1 MRDRGLKS
9 AQVLGGVLALLILI
23 PGLLRLGAQQYFG
36 TIVGT
41 VTDPSGAA
49 VPDASVTV
57 TNPQTAISRQ
67 VKTDD
72 MGNYRVESLV
82 PGTYTL
88 KVEHSGFETAEVQ
101 ATDLPVART
110 VTVNVVMRIGAV
122 TQTVEVQAAAPLLDT
137 ANSTVGTVV
146 NNKSVVNLPLNG
158 RAYTD
163 LLLLVPGSVPN
174 GAIFLTA
181 GGGQNYSVSGNRSE
195 QNNFTLDGVYN
206 NEEFFKQF
214 AIQPS
219 IDAIQEFKVQTNV
232 VSAEF
237 GQAAGANVTVA
248 TKSGTNQLHG
258 DVYEFLRNDKL
269 DAADFFGNKF
279 NTRKSAFR
287 QNQFGVT
294 GGGPVVL
301 PHLYNGKDRT
311 FWFFSYEGLRIRRAA
326 TNTGT
331 IPTTAQLG
339 GDLRDQ
345 PPIFDPATTRA
356 DPNNPGA
363 FIRDRLSC
371 NGVLNVICPDRI
383 DPIVAAYA
391 AIWYPK
397 TDTLGAPAPNLI
409 VTTPFRL
416 NQYQYNARM
425 DHKIKDNLQFFGRF
439 TNQHAAQVSP
449 YSLPINNNTLINSF
463 VNAEASLTWLVGPTT
478 VVDFKSAYN
487 RTNLQVADNNPAPGA
502 ASFLAAHPIQ
512 GTPLKSTT
520 VPLYPSLGI
529 AGYTSPNQSGF
540 PFPTNVWHELAS
552 LSMIR
557 GKHSIRV
564 GFELKHMNNL
574 DDGLFTSIFNFDKVP
589 TADPQNVSSTGS
601 ALASYLLGLPSS
613 GLRNLGTTAAYMH
626 QTNQNYYLQDDV
638 KLTPKLTINAGLR
651 YEYDQW
657 PYEKYNHLSMF
668 DFGSKRFVWAGNNPL
683 TGQGPNIRRGIVD
696 PDFNNFAPR
705 LGLAYQVTPRTTVR
719 SGFGV
724 FYAANYL
731 WEIQG
736 VRGSWPYAISETFS
750 SENATLPDKPLETF
764 MPSYISPVPGTPAN
778 SEHTVGRTDRTS
790 YTMQWNLGVQ
800 RELAR
805 DLLLE
810 VNYVGNG
817 GRKLPIFTNIN
828 DPPPGPGLVGSPSHP
843 RPYQFS
849 DPLAG
854 TTGLGAVSQIT
865 NLAISNYN
873 GLQVK
878 VEKKFST
885 GLQFLASYAW
895 SHYIDLGGS
904 GFSQSAAPQNDSNFR
919 ADRANGTFDFRHVFT
934 ANWYYELPFGR
945 DRRFLAASNRLVNAV
960 LGGWQWTGITHF
972 NTGGPLNIYLTFDNA
987 NVGQRSLSQRPN
999 YTGGPQ
1005 RTSPAGG
1012 DKTVGYLD
1020 ANAFVVP
1027 PPFTYGNLGRNS
1039 ARNLG
1044 LRNWDTGLYKSFAIR
1059 ENKESVQFRAEFFNV
1074 LNHVNLGGI
1083 DSGVD
1088 DPAFGTIGGTQNRSR
1103 EIQFALKFYF

>member
-9 AQVLGGVLALLILI
+9 AQVLGGVLALLILN
-23 PGLLRLGAQQYFG
+23 PGLLRLAAQQYFG

-416 NQYQYNARM
+416 NQYQYNARV

-540 PFPTNVWHELAS
+540 PFPTNVWHELVS
-552 LSMIR
+552 FSMIR

-574 DDGLFTSIFNFDKVP
+574 DDGLFTSIFN
-589 TADPQNVSSTGS
+589 
-601 ALASYLLGLPSS
+601 
-613 GLRNLGTTAAYMH
+613 
-626 QTNQNYYLQDDV
+626 
-638 KLTPKLTINAGLR
+638 
-651 YEYDQW
+651 
-657 PYEKYNHLSMF
+657 
-668 DFGSKRFVWAGNNPL
+668 
-683 TGQGPNIRRGIVD
+683 
-696 PDFNNFAPR
+696 
-705 LGLAYQVTPRTTVR
+705 
-719 SGFGV
+719 
-724 FYAANYL
+724 
-731 WEIQG
+731 
-736 VRGSWPYAISETFS
+736 
-750 SENATLPDKPLETF
+750 
-764 MPSYISPVPGTPAN
+764 
-778 SEHTVGRTDRTS
+778 
-790 YTMQWNLGVQ
+790 
-800 RELAR
+800 
-805 DLLLE
+805 
-810 VNYVGNG
+810 
-817 GRKLPIFTNIN
+817 
-828 DPPPGPGLVGSPSHP
+828 
-843 RPYQFS
+843 
-849 DPLAG
+849 
-854 TTGLGAVSQIT
+854 
-865 NLAISNYN
+865 
-873 GLQVK
+873 
-878 VEKKFST
+878 
-885 GLQFLASYAW
+885 
-895 SHYIDLGGS
+895 
-904 GFSQSAAPQNDSNFR
+904 
-919 ADRANGTFDFRHVFT
+919 
-934 ANWYYELPFGR
+934 
-945 DRRFLAASNRLVNAV
+945 
-960 LGGWQWTGITHF
+960 
-972 NTGGPLNIYLTFDNA
+972 
-987 NVGQRSLSQRPN
+987 
-999 YTGGPQ
+999 
-1005 RTSPAGG
+1005 
-1012 DKTVGYLD
+1012 
-1020 ANAFVVP
+1020 
-1027 PPFTYGNLGRNS
+1027 
-1039 ARNLG
+1039 
-1044 LRNWDTGLYKSFAIR
+1044 
-1059 ENKESVQFRAEFFNV
+1059 
-1074 LNHVNLGGI
+1074 
-1083 DSGVD
+1083 
-1088 DPAFGTIGGTQNRSR
+1088 
-1103 EIQFALKFYF
+1103 

>member
-110 VTVNVVMRIGAV
+110 VNVNVVMRIGAV

-237 GQAAGANVTVA
+237 GQAAGANVAVA

-520 VPLYPSLGI
+520 VQIGR
-529 AGYTSPNQSGF
+529 
-540 PFPTNVWHELAS
+540 AS
-552 LSMIR
+552 CR
-557 GKHSIRV
+557 ERV
-564 GFELKHMNNL
+564 
-574 DDGLFTSIFNFDKVP
+574 
-589 TADPQNVSSTGS
+589 
-601 ALASYLLGLPSS
+601 
-613 GLRNLGTTAAYMH
+613 
-626 QTNQNYYLQDDV
+626 
-638 KLTPKLTINAGLR
+638 
-651 YEYDQW
+651 
-657 PYEKYNHLSMF
+657 
-668 DFGSKRFVWAGNNPL
+668 
-683 TGQGPNIRRGIVD
+683 
-696 PDFNNFAPR
+696 
-705 LGLAYQVTPRTTVR
+705 
-719 SGFGV
+719 
-724 FYAANYL
+724 
-731 WEIQG
+731 
-736 VRGSWPYAISETFS
+736 
-750 SENATLPDKPLETF
+750 
-764 MPSYISPVPGTPAN
+764 
-778 SEHTVGRTDRTS
+778 
-790 YTMQWNLGVQ
+790 
-800 RELAR
+800 
-805 DLLLE
+805 
-810 VNYVGNG
+810 
-817 GRKLPIFTNIN
+817 
-828 DPPPGPGLVGSPSHP
+828 
-843 RPYQFS
+843 
-849 DPLAG
+849 
-854 TTGLGAVSQIT
+854 
-865 NLAISNYN
+865 
-873 GLQVK
+873 
-878 VEKKFST
+878 
-885 GLQFLASYAW
+885 
-895 SHYIDLGGS
+895 
-904 GFSQSAAPQNDSNFR
+904 
-919 ADRANGTFDFRHVFT
+919 
-934 ANWYYELPFGR
+934 
-945 DRRFLAASNRLVNAV
+945 
-960 LGGWQWTGITHF
+960 
-972 NTGGPLNIYLTFDNA
+972 
-987 NVGQRSLSQRPN
+987 
-999 YTGGPQ
+999 
-1005 RTSPAGG
+1005 
-1012 DKTVGYLD
+1012 
-1020 ANAFVVP
+1020 
-1027 PPFTYGNLGRNS
+1027 
-1039 ARNLG
+1039 
-1044 LRNWDTGLYKSFAIR
+1044 
-1059 ENKESVQFRAEFFNV
+1059 
-1074 LNHVNLGGI
+1074 
-1083 DSGVD
+1083 
-1088 DPAFGTIGGTQNRSR
+1088 
-1103 EIQFALKFYF
+1103 